1 MVFLSRIHPKKGL
14 IELLEGLCLS
24 TRSMHLS
31 IVGPVEDKDYWDK
44 CRTVITRMP
53 SSVEVK
59 YDGIAERS
67 SIESHFWNADCM
79 VLLTAGENYGHVL
92 AESLQAGC
100 PVITTPTTPWTN
112 VIQGGGGEIVSD
124 SRDPVEVAAVLDRWA
139 RLGPEQL
146 AATRRS
152 AVKAFA
158 EFESKADPNVIEL
171 ALDYLAQ
178 GV

>member
-1 MVFLSRIHPKKGL
+1 
-14 IELLEGLCLS
+14 
-24 TRSMHLS
+24 
-31 IVGPVEDKDYWDK
+31 
-44 CRTVITRMP
+44 
-53 SSVEVK
+53 
-59 YDGIAERS
+59 
-67 SIESHFWNADCM
+67 M